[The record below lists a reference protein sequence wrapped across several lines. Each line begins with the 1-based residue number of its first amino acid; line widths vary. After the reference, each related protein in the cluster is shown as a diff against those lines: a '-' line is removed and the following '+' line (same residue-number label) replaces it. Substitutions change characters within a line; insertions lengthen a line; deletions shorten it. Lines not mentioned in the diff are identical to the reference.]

1 MAWKADR
8 IDAAVIALLEKGRER
23 REAKEGEAGG
33 PGVEDGGMVE
43 WHLIADRPAIRS
55 HPPGAMGRFCGVFLK
70 TKHWPS
76 GNPEN
81 WKWLKH
87 HLKRNTDFC
96 WKACKSL
103 FFFSKNIMDF
113 LGCVLVLNQN
123 N

>member
-55 HPPGAMGRFCGVFLK
+55 HPLRWVDFVDL
-70 TKHWPS
+70 PS
-76 GNPEN
+76 GVPGKLEMVE
-81 WKWLKH
+81 
-87 HLKRNTDFC
+87 TPP
-96 WKACKSL
+96 
-103 FFFSKNIMDF
+103 
-113 LGCVLVLNQN
+113 
-123 N
+123 